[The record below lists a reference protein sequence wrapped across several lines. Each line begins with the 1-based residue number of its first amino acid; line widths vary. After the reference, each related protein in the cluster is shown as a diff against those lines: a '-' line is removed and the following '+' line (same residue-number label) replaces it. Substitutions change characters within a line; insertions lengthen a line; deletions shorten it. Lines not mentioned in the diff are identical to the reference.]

1 MPHKRFSEDGDN
13 QNKRREY
20 SPETQELLEQ
30 LPDLIRKID
39 EFEKNIVEQR
49 ALLKEVVEVQP
60 TALWVLNSDGS
71 IYVNNE
77 KARETSIDPKAI
89 RADQND
95 TEIEI
100 GDRFYLLQVSR
111 QNGKTIITATDNTK
125 NKRNERLI
133 AMGQMAAHLAHEIRN
148 PIGAA
153 AILASTLFDKVD
165 IRAKSIVFEI
175 KKSIWRVERIVKA
188 TLLFSKGFT
197 LSPKRFNLRELV
209 AELEGGVANY
219 SYSKS
224 IGFDF
229 NLPNEAINAD
239 FDLIALAL
247 QNMIFNAIDA
257 IEEREGESGAIA
269 VSHAKEGGVHIL
281 EIIDDG
287 KPFESNARLFEAFYT
302 SKTKGHGLG
311 LILTRQIIEAHGG
324 SIALLEGKKG
334 FLIRFAD
341 ALA

>member
-1 MPHKRFSEDGDN
+1 MPLNDENLSNR
-13 QNKRREY
+13 NKTQEY
-20 SPETQELLEQ
+20 SQETKKLLSQ
-30 LPDLIRKID
+30 LEDLIAQID
-39 EFEKNIVEQR
+39 EFEKELLEQR

-60 TALWVLNSDGS
+60 TALWVLNQDGS

-77 KARETSIDPKAI
+77 KARQTRIDPKTISPAH
-89 RADQND
+89 ND
-95 TEIEI
+95 AEIEI
-100 GDRFYLLQVSR
+100 DDHFYLLQVSK

-165 IRAKSIVFEI
+165 IRAKSIVLEI

-197 LSPKRFNLRELV
+197 LNPKRFNFRDLI
-209 AELEGGVANY
+209 AELESGAANY
-219 SYSKS
+219 SYSKA
-224 IGFDF
+224 IEFNF
-229 NLPNEAINAD
+229 NLPDEVINAD

-247 QNMIFNAIDA
+247 HNMIFNAIDA
-257 IEEREGESGAIA
+257 IEESENEEGAIA
-269 VSHAKEGGVHIL
+269 INCVKDGEIYAL
-281 EIIDDG
+281 EIVDSG
-287 KPFESNARLFEAFYT
+287 KPFENNARLFEAFYT

-324 SIALLEGKKG
+324 SIALLDGKKG
-334 FLIRFAD
+334 FLARLPSVVD
-341 ALA
+341 